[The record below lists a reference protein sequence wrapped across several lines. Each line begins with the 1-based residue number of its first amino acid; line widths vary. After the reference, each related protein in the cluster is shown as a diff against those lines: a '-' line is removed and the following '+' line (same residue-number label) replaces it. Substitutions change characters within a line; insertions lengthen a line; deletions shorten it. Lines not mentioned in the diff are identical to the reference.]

1 MREKMGNWGCCM
13 FVSSKLHLWRYQAQ
27 IWSCMSVLPRP
38 HMTLIVQVLIHKMVA
53 STIQNPSNQST
64 QNLCF
69 PIGSVR
75 VWGTKSREFI
85 VIVIV
90 CIIIKSYPIQLY
102 VYIYNFTLF
111 HGHLEK
117 CSYKK
122 FRFHHVSR
130 PSLVPSPASSSRCSA
145 REAEAPEA
153 PRLHSL
159 RRRTSRRQP
168 GVSSSGN
175 LRPDLR
181 VWISLV
187 IIWLMMVNVLF
198 LYG

>member
-1 MREKMGNWGCCM
+1 MREKLGNWGCCM

-53 STIQNPSNQST
+53 STIQNSPFKSKHPESLLSYWICSGLRNKKQGIHSYSHSLHYH
-64 QNLCF
+64 Q
-69 PIGSVR
+69 IISHSV
-75 VWGTKSREFI
+75 I
-85 VIVIV
+85 YIYYNYI
-90 CIIIKSYPIQLY
+90 CMYI
-102 VYIYNFTLF
+102 YIYNFTLF

-117 CSYKK
+117 SSYKK
-122 FRFHHVSR
+122 SRFHHVSR

-168 GVSSSGN
+168 GVSSGGN

-181 VWISLV
+181 VWIS
-187 IIWLMMVNVLF
+187 
-198 LYG
+198 